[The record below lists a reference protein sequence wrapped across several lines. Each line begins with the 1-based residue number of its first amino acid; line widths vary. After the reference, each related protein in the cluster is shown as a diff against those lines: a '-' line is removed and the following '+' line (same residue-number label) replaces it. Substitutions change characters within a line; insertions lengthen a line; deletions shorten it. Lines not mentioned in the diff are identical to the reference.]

1 MIRTSKLAGLT
12 YADIFQL
19 NEKKG
24 TELSNLMNKLA
35 KTPKSDKETNKSLL
49 KQIAPAAKWIIP
61 K

>member
-19 NEKKG
+19 NEQKG
-24 TELSNLMNKLA
+24 TELTQLMNQLA
-35 KTPKSDKETNKSLL
+35 TTPKRDKETNKLL
-49 KQIAPAAKWIIP
+49 RKQIAVAAKQIIP